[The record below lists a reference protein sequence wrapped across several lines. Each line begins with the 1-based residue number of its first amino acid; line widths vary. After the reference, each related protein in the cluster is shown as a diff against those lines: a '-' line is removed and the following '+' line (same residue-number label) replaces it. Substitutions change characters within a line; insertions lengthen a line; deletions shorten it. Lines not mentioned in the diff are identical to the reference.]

1 MIDKKVF
8 LTVAVCFGIFLLWN
22 AFVAIPPKAPPKKT
36 APVASASTQ
45 PTSAPTAEMAMN
57 AAPSSAPVAVETKH
71 ISVESDKMKA
81 EWKNVGA
88 ALDGLTLKDYRE
100 GGTTRV
106 QEKHPVQLIADF
118 GGQAVDG
125 TQFLVAGVPFSFAD
139 LAADGT
145 TAITMTGAHAGL
157 NGKARWQLETLPYVM
172 RLDVELEN
180 TTQAA
185 QQVIAA
191 LRISGVFNEKTLKN
205 KGTFE
210 PPPDL
215 ALPVAYADDKLYKH
229 EQGAGDAPP
238 DSQKLLWAGIDRQYF
253 LLAAAP
259 LQTNIAATRFDEL
272 RAVNDPMLMRMS
284 ATLEETPRVLE
295 PGKKTTYSYRVYGG
309 PKASRLLAAAGQGFE
324 EAIDY
329 KVWFMPLGFL
339 SRPMLWILNQAYS
352 LVHSYGL
359 AILILT
365 LIVKLILLPVT
376 QKSFVSMQMMKD
388 LKPELDKIKEKFPG
402 DREKQGLETM
412 ALYKAR
418 GVSPFGG
425 CLPALL
431 QMPVY
436 FALWRTLYAAVELYQ
451 QEFLWLGDLTAKDPY
466 YILPV
471 LLGGAFFVQ
480 QKLSPPAGDPQQQ
493 KIMMFLM
500 PPLMTLFMVQLSSG
514 LVFYVLVNTI
524 LTIAQQAYIGRR
536 FGKTPA
542 LVPANKRPA

>member
-22 AFVAIPPKAPPKKT
+22 TFVAIPPKAPPKK
-36 APVASASTQ
+36 
-45 PTSAPTAEMAMN
+45 
-57 AAPSSAPVAVETKH
+57 SAPVAASQPASAPAMMMAAAAAPASAPTLPTQHAGVA
-71 ISVESDKMKA
+71 SDKMKA
-81 EWKNVGA
+81 DWKNIGA
-88 ALDGLTLKDYRE
+88 ALDGLQLKEYKE
-100 GGTTRV
+100 GGTTRA
-106 QEKHPVQLIADF
+106 QEKHEVQLIPDF
-118 GGQAVDG
+118 AGQPLEG
-125 TQFLVAGVPFSFAD
+125 TQFLLGGAPILLSDVSKDDKGV
-139 LAADGT
+139 
-145 TAITMTGAHAGL
+145 TMTGKEAGL
-157 NGKARWQLETLPYVM
+157 AARAHWQLEALPYVM

-180 TTQAA
+180 TTQAPQA
-185 QQVIAA
+185 VAAA
-191 LRISGVFNEKTLKN
+191 LRLSGVFNEKTLKN
-205 KGTFE
+205 KGMFE

-215 ALPVAYADDKLYKH
+215 ALPVAFADDKLFKH
-229 EQGAGDAPP
+229 DQGKADSPP
-238 DSQKLLWAGIDRQYF
+238 SSQKLMWAGIDRQYF

-259 LQTNIAATRFDEL
+259 LETHVAATRFDETPSL
-272 RAVNDPMLMRMS
+272 SDPMLKRMS
-284 ATLEETPRVLE
+284 ATIEEAPRTLE

-309 PKASRLLAAAGQGFE
+309 PKASQLLAAAGQGFE

-339 SRPMLWILNQAYS
+339 SRPMLWVLNHAYAV
-352 LVHSYGL
+352 VHSYGL

-365 LIVKLILLPVT
+365 FIVKLLLLPVT

-388 LKPELDKIKEKFPG
+388 LKPELDKIKERFPN
-402 DREKQGLETM
+402 DREKQGMETM
-412 ALYKAR
+412 KLYKDR

-425 CLPALL
+425 CLPALF
-431 QMPVY
+431 QMPIY

-451 QEFLWLGDLTAKDPY
+451 QQFLWLGDLTAKDPY

-471 LLGGAFFVQ
+471 LLGITFFIQ
-480 QKLSPPAGDPQQQ
+480 QKMSPPAGDPQQQ
-493 KIMMFLM
+493 KIMMFMM

-542 LVPANKRPA
+542 LSVGRG